1 MLVADICICLYINS
15 MLELL
20 VSLSYGFH
28 TTVTIV
34 WSARD
39 YQKYGCVHHDMIK
52 VLWRVLAVVVFI
64 ILSPGCWKF
73 CDRLPSVND
82 PIVMA
87 LIYHRDCNT
96 GIPETGIPGSRPFF
110 QYRNTGIE
118 MV

>member
-87 LIYHRDCNT
+87 LIYQLYLC
-96 GIPETGIPGSRPFF
+96 S
-110 QYRNTGIE
+110 
-118 MV
+118 